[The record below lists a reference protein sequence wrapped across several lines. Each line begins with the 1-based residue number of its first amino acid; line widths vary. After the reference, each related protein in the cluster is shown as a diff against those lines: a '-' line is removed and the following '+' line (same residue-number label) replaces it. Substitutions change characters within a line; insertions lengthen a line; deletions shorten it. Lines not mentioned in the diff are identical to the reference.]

1 MHYVEDGF
9 SRKVDKSDIC
19 MHRNSKSLGDE
30 WRGSRKS
37 LISEGYRHSDRL
49 SPCLI
54 ILCQEEFIALL
65 TFYLLIIY
73 FIFFAWWQSRKP
85 EHWKIFS
92 KHSIEPLDKLLMHIF
107 VLVGTRP
114 KALKVILLYDF
125 GSHKA
130 LGRCKVFRLTIYDQ
144 KKQEA
149 IVWIPKGMHLEENA
163 KLIW

>member
-1 MHYVEDGF
+1 
-9 SRKVDKSDIC
+9 
-19 MHRNSKSLGDE
+19 
-30 WRGSRKS
+30 
-37 LISEGYRHSDRL
+37 
-49 SPCLI
+49 
-54 ILCQEEFIALL
+54 
-65 TFYLLIIY
+65 
-73 FIFFAWWQSRKP
+73 
-85 EHWKIFS
+85 
-92 KHSIEPLDKLLMHIF
+92 MHIF

-163 KLIW
+163 KLI

>member
-1 MHYVEDGF
+1 MIEWTRGSSSMHYVEDEF

-19 MHRNSKSLGDE
+19 MHRNSKSLANE

-73 FIFFAWWQSRKP
+73 FIFL
-85 EHWKIFS
+85 H
-92 KHSIEPLDKLLMHIF
+92 
-107 VLVGTRP
+107 GG
-114 KALKVILLYDF
+114 KAGNPNIGKYSLNI
-125 GSHKA
+125 A
-130 LGRCKVFRLTIYDQ
+130 
-144 KKQEA
+144 
-149 IVWIPKGMHLEENA
+149 
-163 KLIW
+163 